1 VNISNQRKGV
11 RREINVT
18 DVRVKMSVGILTA
31 VTTMAIVLQDMTP
44 CSFVTGTRIL
54 ESLSLLSFPGTSIF
68 YPAYGCSFFLRNV
81 DNEILGYKESHSR
94 QQ

>member
-18 DVRVKMSVGILTA
+18 DVRVMMSVGILTA
-31 VTTMAIVLQDMTP
+31 VTTKAIVLQDMTP
-44 CSFVTGTRIL
+44 CSFVTGTRVL
-54 ESLSLLSFPGTSIF
+54 GSLSLLSFPATSIF
-68 YPAYGCSFFLRNV
+68 YPDYGCSFFLRNFG
-81 DNEILGYKESHSR
+81 NEILGYKESHSR